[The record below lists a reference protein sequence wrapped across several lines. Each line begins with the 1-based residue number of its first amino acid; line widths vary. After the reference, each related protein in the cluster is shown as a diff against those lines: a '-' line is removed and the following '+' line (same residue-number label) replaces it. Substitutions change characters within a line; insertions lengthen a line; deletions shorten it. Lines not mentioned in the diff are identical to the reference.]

1 MSKKKSILPQF
12 LFKAILSMLR
22 KTIKNKADFDFK
34 DLNVLSIIDK
44 INVNKWEYIYFLFIL
59 IKYKHIF
66 IF

>member
-1 MSKKKSILPQF
+1 MALEMSKKKSILPQF

-44 INVNKWEYIYFLFIL
+44 INVNK
-59 IKYKHIF
+59 
-66 IF
+66 